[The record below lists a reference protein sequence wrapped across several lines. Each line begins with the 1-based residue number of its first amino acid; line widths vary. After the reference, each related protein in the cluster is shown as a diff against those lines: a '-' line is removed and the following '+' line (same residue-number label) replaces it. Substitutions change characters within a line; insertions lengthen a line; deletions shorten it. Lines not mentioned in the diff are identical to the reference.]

1 MESCRGIL
9 PRDGRGTRGQS
20 TVEYAAVLVAFL
32 SMVLALGAI
41 WQGARGGPLLGSAIG
56 ASSHQL
62 GGDALGFLRD
72 VALF

>member
-1 MESCRGIL
+1 M
-9 PRDGRGTRGQS
+9 
-20 TVEYAAVLVAFL
+20 EYAAVLVAFL